1 MVIIPDYYRGT
12 MINPMTSGRDQLIE
26 FVKIKTQWEGGLK
39 LDWEEKVRP
48 YALKHGAKTFG
59 AIGKLNLSSLLRFST
74 AKWLGTRFYLVGPLR
89 FKACKSYYYFFVG

>member
-26 FVKIKTQWEGGLK
+26 FVKNKTQWEGSLQ

-59 AIGKLNLSSLLRFST
+59 AIGKLNI
-74 AKWLGTRFYLVGPLR
+74 
-89 FKACKSYYYFFVG
+89 KSAVED